1 LVEAVAVFLGKK
13 DSIHLTNVPE
23 PRVGGVP
30 GVRGVLAE
38 VLHVGVNGAD
48 KEINGAEYGAAP
60 PGYDFLVTGH
70 ESFGRVLGVMPNVRD
85 VERGDYV
92 GLPLP
97 LPALPLGVGLHA
109 AYGRWWA
116 EPMVALA
123 MLPVLLWR
131 GLETLG
137 EAGGRRGG

>member
-1 LVEAVAVFLGKK
+1 MEAVAVFPGKK

-60 PGYDFLVTGH
+60 PGYDFLVTVH

-85 VERGDYV
+85 VQRAAITWVCPY
-92 GLPLP
+92 LS
-97 LPALPLGVGLHA
+97 PALPLGVGLHV

-116 EPMVALA
+116 EPVVALA

>member
-1 LVEAVAVFLGKK
+1 MYVAERCSDEPNAVVESNEG
-13 DSIHLTNVPE
+13 SPH
-23 PRVGGVP
+23 GGVP

-38 VLHVGVNGAD
+38 VNGAD

-85 VERGDYV
+85 VERAAITWVCPY
-92 GLPLP
+92 LS
-97 LPALPLGVGLHA
+97 PALPLSVGLHV

-116 EPMVALA
+116 ESVVALA

-131 GLETLG
+131 GLQTLG
-137 EAGGRRGG
+137 EAEEDGEGNDD